1 MKEARLIHMQQT
13 TAARRRR
20 SAPLRLL
27 SRGGARPRRAAAV
40 VEMAIVAPLLLA
52 LVFGII
58 EFGWMFA
65 VRNAMTNAAR
75 EGARTGTLQGRDA
88 ADVEARVR
96 DYLTGIGLDDV
107 VTVDVT
113 EATPEDPTVRVRVSA
128 PRSEVSLVGFFFGY
142 TQGTVE
148 VDCSMRKEGM

>member
-1 MKEARLIHMQQT
+1 
-13 TAARRRR
+13 
-20 SAPLRLL
+20 
-27 SRGGARPRRAAAV
+27 
-40 VEMAIVAPLLLA
+40 MALVTPLLLA

-96 DYLTGIGLDDV
+96 DYLTGIGLDQE
-107 VTVDVT
+107 VTVTVT
-113 EATPEDPTVRVRVSA
+113 EPTPADPTVRVQVSV
-128 PRSEVSLVGFFFGY
+128 PRSQVSLVGFFFGY
-142 TQGTVE
+142 TGGTVE
-148 VDCSMRKEGM
+148 TDCSMRKEGM